1 MASPTSNIPDAATIA
16 DKTKHAAE
24 LQSEADH
31 ARNFQQA
38 AATIGKKMEEHPE
51 NITAQDASNIKSAEA
66 KFTGIAQ
73 PPKGTISAEADH
85 LASVNAKASIPA
97 AGANTAAA
105 TTGDKKT

>member
-1 MASPTSNIPDAATIA
+1 
-16 DKTKHAAE
+16 
-24 LQSEADH
+24 
-31 ARNFQQA
+31 
-38 AATIGKKMEEHPE
+38 MEEHPE
-51 NITAQDASNIKSAEA
+51 NITAQVCSHDFQAKFIFSIILPRRHPFLSSALVISDFSQDASNIKSAEA